1 MNMPHG
7 KSVEEL
13 KIFGRFD
20 FKYFREFKN
29 MYEPLL
35 HNDSVRTLEINLGGV
50 EYIDSSALGMLLLL
64 REKALKTTKKV
75 VLTHCTEST
84 RDVLDVAH
92 FSQLFE
98 FK

>member
-1 MNMPHG
+1 MNATHG
-7 KSVEEL
+7 KSIEEV

-20 FKYFREFKN
+20 FKFFREFKN
-29 MYEPLL
+29 LYEPLL
-35 HNDSVRTLEINLGGV
+35 HNDAVRTLEINLGGV
-50 EYIDSSALGMLLLL
+50 DYIDSSALGMLLLL
-64 REKALKTTKKV
+64 REKALKSTKKV
-75 VLTHCTEST
+75 VLTHCKGST